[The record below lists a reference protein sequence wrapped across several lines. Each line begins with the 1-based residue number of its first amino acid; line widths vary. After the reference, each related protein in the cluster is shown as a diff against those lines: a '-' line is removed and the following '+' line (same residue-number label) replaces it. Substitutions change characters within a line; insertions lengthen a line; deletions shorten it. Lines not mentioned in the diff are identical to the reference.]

1 MRCGSAINIFYQSA
15 TLLMNR
21 AWSSIFFLLCALT
34 VTSMLHAATPMD
46 KRTEEWLCGLLLAL
60 NLGFCNPL
68 EVWSHQL
75 SIRCRLL
82 AQTLYLAIQHCNLG
96 DFSTWM
102 KQNTSVL
109 KKIIDLGFFFF
120 FSCQRQVSS
129 ELRNIHVWILYGGR
143 LPQITH
149 TMYYFQLCGAFCLP
163 CVRHFCSVLVENL
176 LFSNSLNVEIT
187 VWQHECFVVNIWCWC
202 LLDVFELQISGLHGV
217 PWMSEYSTVT

>member
-46 KRTEEWLCGLLLAL
+46 KRSEEWLCGLLLAL

-68 EVWSHQL
+68 EIWSHQL

-82 AQTLYLAIQHCNLG
+82 AQTLYFAIQHCNLG
-96 DFSTWM
+96 DLSTWM

-109 KKIIDLGFFFF
+109 KKIIDLDFFWFF
-120 FSCQRQVSS
+120 LSKTGLFWTQKYSCLDLIWGEV
-129 ELRNIHVWILYGGR
+129 
-143 LPQITH
+143 PQITH
-149 TMYYFQLCGAFCLP
+149 TMHYFQLCGAFCLP
-163 CVRHFCSVLVENL
+163 CVRHFCSILVGSL

-187 VWQHECFVVNIWCWC
+187 VWQHEYFVVNIWCWC

>member
-82 AQTLYLAIQHCNLG
+82 AQTLYLAIQQCNLG

-109 KKIIDLGFFFF
+109 KKIIDLVFFFF
-120 FSCQRQVSS
+120 FFLSKTGLFWTQKYSCLDLIWGEASPNYTHHVLLSALWCILSS
-129 ELRNIHVWILYGGR
+129 
-143 LPQITH
+143 
-149 TMYYFQLCGAFCLP
+149 LC
-163 CVRHFCSVLVENL
+163 
-176 LFSNSLNVEIT
+176 
-187 VWQHECFVVNIWCWC
+187 
-202 LLDVFELQISGLHGV
+202 
-217 PWMSEYSTVT
+217 